1 MFAYLRW
8 VNRWCFKRFLV
19 TLKLSLCCQGQ
30 LIFAMDILRFITKE
44 GACSLRWCYI
54 FCNILFSGFRASSWS
69 CCCHGNKVLSLFDS
83 EWDRCLPSYVS
94 PIFRMDVRW
103 RFFSRSIWWQCSPFS
118 WLVLWEGT
126 GNGDVSTRWRKRGG
140 RCVVNFTHSL
150 LCIEWSICCL
160 LLCICW
166 HKKFLNVP
174 GILLFSGHY
183 CKSTEAFL

>member
-1 MFAYLRW
+1 MAWKLNLALFALLPSSFQPVLCSGLLSPMFAYLRW

-44 GACSLRWCYI
+44 GACSPRWCYI

-83 EWDRCLPSYVS
+83 EWDRCLTSYVS

-118 WLVLWEGT
+118 WYYEKALGT
-126 GNGDVSTRWRKRGG
+126 AMFPQDGG
-140 RCVVNFTHSL
+140 REEEGV
-150 LCIEWSICCL
+150 
-160 LLCICW
+160 
-166 HKKFLNVP
+166 
-174 GILLFSGHY
+174 
-183 CKSTEAFL
+183 